1 MRPLWKGCE
10 GGWTRTR
17 RVGSR
22 KGENGGKSRPG
33 RAELDP
39 FSTTGGL
46 PARLLAVPPT
56 RFAGQG
62 GVNSD
67 MEREKK
73 WQMAKPQHPA
83 HPIASLPL
91 QRPVLCRPA
100 ACFGLKKCP
109 FLPSI
114 VSISFSRFRPCP
126 PLPSRPP
133 GLHRIFV
140 STRRKNKKTDSSFAS
155 NIQSITLRRAPATN
169 RRLLRPSICCSFAP
183 LRITATAITV
193 GDSSLCAR
201 VLCSTP
207 LPGARVHRRTAR
219 QRPATRCCCLLLHAA
234 RLCHQPASLT
244 GSTVPFP
251 TPNATTTSLRRQTAK
266 QRQDE
271 GPWEKST
278 TENPHPSQGSP
289 LRLRPKRSPVDR
301 QAGGRATTTIQNLE
315 CGLVTST
322 TGRPSPN
329 YPVPRPIDY

>member
-39 FSTTGGL
+39 FSTTGACRLASL
-46 PARLLAVPPT
+46 PSLQRDSRDRGASIRT
-56 RFAGQG
+56 W
-62 GVNSD
+62 
-67 MEREKK
+67 EREKK
-73 WQMAKPQHPA
+73 WQMAKPQHLA

-91 QRPVLCRPA
+91 QLPVLGRPA

-109 FLPSI
+109 FLPPI

-133 GLHRIFV
+133 GLHRIFA

-183 LRITATAITV
+183 IRITATAITV
-193 GDSSLCAR
+193 GDSSLCAC
-201 VLCSTP
+201 VFVFHT
-207 LPGARVHRRTAR
+207 RTAR
-219 QRPATRCCCLLLHAA
+219 QRPATRCCCMLHD
-234 RLCHQPASLT
+234 S
-244 GSTVPFP
+244 
-251 TPNATTTSLRRQTAK
+251 ATNQRR
-266 QRQDE
+266 
-271 GPWEKST
+271 
-278 TENPHPSQGSP
+278 
-289 LRLRPKRSPVDR
+289 
-301 QAGGRATTTIQNLE
+301 
-315 CGLVTST
+315 
-322 TGRPSPN
+322 
-329 YPVPRPIDY
+329 

>member
-1 MRPLWKGCE
+1 
-10 GGWTRTR
+10 
-17 RVGSR
+17 
-22 KGENGGKSRPG
+22 
-33 RAELDP
+33 
-39 FSTTGGL
+39 
-46 PARLLAVPPT
+46 
-56 RFAGQG
+56 
-62 GVNSD
+62 

-91 QRPVLCRPA
+91 QLPVLCRPA

-109 FLPSI
+109 FLPPI

-133 GLHRIFV
+133 GLHRIFA
-140 STRRKNKKTDSSFAS
+140 SSHRRDGKTK
-155 NIQSITLRRAPATN
+155 
-169 RRLLRPSICCSFAP
+169 RLTRPSPPTSNPSPFDAHPPRIAVSFGPASAAHSPP

-266 QRQDE
+266 RRQDE